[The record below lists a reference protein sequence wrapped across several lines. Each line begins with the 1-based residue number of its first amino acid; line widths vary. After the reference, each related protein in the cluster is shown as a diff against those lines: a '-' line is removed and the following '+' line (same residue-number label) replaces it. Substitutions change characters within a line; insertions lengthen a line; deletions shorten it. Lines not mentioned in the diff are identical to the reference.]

1 MGKKKIKSI
10 VSIGNG
16 LLIIIF
22 NNRPAASFLFSVF
35 LLSVMDP
42 GLRYAVVK

>member
-10 VSIGNG
+10 VSSGNG

-22 NNRPAASFLFSVF
+22 NSRPAASFLFSAF
-35 LLSVMDP
+35 LLSVKDP
-42 GLRYAVVK
+42 GLRYEVVK